1 MIQSNNP
8 PENNEKPPN
17 INDQTK
23 NNTLNVSTTQSK
35 KPLSQFEI
43 SQLSFKNEKLNE
55 EVKSLK
61 SQIISLNDKINE
73 QMITIT
79 NNKLTYD
86 KETNSLK
93 DTYNKE
99 IKALKATLDKSNSEI
114 KSVENKYKVQIYEI
128 GNEKKLLEMKI
139 KNLESQIDSFNS
151 KISQISHE
159 YESQILIINDS
170 KKRAISDY
178 ENQIEELKKKLENMQ
193 SNNIEIE
200 SKLKTQEQLVAFA
213 KMDQEDIKFRL
224 ENEIK
229 ELSTK
234 YDALLKK
241 SENDKKKSS
250 TQLEMKENIIQ
261 KLFNQQKEIENESEN
276 KMSNN

>member
-1 MIQSNNP
+1 MNPSNTSPDSSTINIQSNP
-8 PENNEKPPN
+8 PIINSTQNSSSN
-17 INDQTK
+17 I
-23 NNTLNVSTTQSK
+23 STSQSK

-43 SQLSFKNEKLNE
+43 SQLSFKNEKLND

-61 SQIISLNDKINE
+61 TQIISLNDKINE
-73 QMITIT
+73 QIITIT

-93 DTYNKE
+93 DSYTKE
-99 IKALKATLDKSNSEI
+99 IKALKTKLEKSNTEI
-114 KSVENKYKVQIYEI
+114 KSVENKYKVQIYEM

-139 KNLESQIDSFNS
+139 KNLESQIDSLNS
-151 KISQISHE
+151 KISQTSRE

-170 KKRAISDY
+170 KKRAIADY
-178 ENQIEELKKKLENMQ
+178 ENQIEELKKKFETMQ

-224 ENEIK
+224 ENEIINMT
-229 ELSTK
+229 L
-234 YDALLKK
+234 Y
-241 SENDKKKSS
+241 
-250 TQLEMKENIIQ
+250 
-261 KLFNQQKEIENESEN
+261 
-276 KMSNN
+276 